1 MIPLAA
7 KLARFWKKD
16 RTDLSRAVQ
25 DVIVFNFNKPLS
37 REAAKER
44 YRG

>member
-1 MIPLAA
+1 MIPLAG

-16 RTDLSRAVQ
+16 RRDMAHTFW
-25 DVIVFNFNKPLS
+25 DVIVFNKPLS
-37 REAAKER
+37 PEAAKER

>member
-1 MIPLAA
+1 MIPLGG
-7 KLARFWKKD
+7 KLARLWKND
-16 RTDLSRAVQ
+16 RRDLEHAFQ
-25 DVIVFNFNKPLS
+25 DVIVFDKSLS

>member
-1 MIPLAA
+1 MIPFAG
-7 KLARFWKKD
+7 KLARFWKND
-16 RTDLSRAVQ
+16 RRDLARAFQ
-25 DVIVFNFNKPLS
+25 EVIVFDKPLG

>member
-1 MIPLAA
+1 MIPSAG
-7 KLARFWKKD
+7 KLARFWKND
-16 RTDLSRAVQ
+16 RTDLARAVQ
-25 DVIVFNFNKPLS
+25 DVIVFNKPLS